1 LVNGIFL
8 VSFFSE
14 VSMPHYI
21 LGIDGGGTSCRAAVA
36 GADGRILGR
45 GKSGPANILT
55 DPDNALIHIVGAAT
69 AAFEEANIAPS
80 KIGSACALVGVAGSN
95 VGDAVHYVMERL
107 PFAKADIE
115 SDGLIALQGALGDS
129 DGAVAI
135 LGTGS
140 IYITRQADD
149 IRYIGGWGFQIGDLG
164 SGARLGHALL
174 QESVLAFDNI
184 HPSSPLTQA
193 VMAEFNNDPR
203 EVVEFARASV
213 PGAFGRF
220 APKVFQF
227 AAEND
232 PVAITLLQA
241 SAQTINEALDAVV
254 AQGSRKL
261 CLLGGLAP
269 LYRPWLAERH
279 QPLFVEPEADALTGS
294 VALAAKRFAAGL
306 AA

>member
-1 LVNGIFL
+1 
-8 VSFFSE
+8 
-14 VSMPHYI
+14 MPHYI

-36 GADGRILGR
+36 DAKGRILGR
-45 GKSGPANILT
+45 GKSGAANILT

-69 AAFEEANIAPS
+69 AAFEEANIASS
-80 KIGSACALVGVAGSN
+80 KIGSASALLGLAGSN
-95 VGDAVHYVMERL
+95 VGDAVHYVKERL

-140 IYITRQADD
+140 IYIARQGSD

-174 QESVLAFDNI
+174 QESVLAFDRI
-184 HPSSPLTQA
+184 HPSSPLTDA
-193 VMAEFNNDPR
+193 VMAEFNSDPR
-203 EVVEFARASV
+203 DVVEFARVAR
-213 PGAFGRF
+213 PGEFGRF
-220 APKVFQF
+220 APKVFAF
-227 AAEND
+227 AEHND
-232 PVAITLLQA
+232 PVAITLLRA
-241 SAQTINEALDAVV
+241 SAQTIDEALDVVV
-254 AQGSRKL
+254 ARGSRRL

-294 VALAAKRFAAGL
+294 VALAAKRFAAD
-306 AA
+306 AREKA